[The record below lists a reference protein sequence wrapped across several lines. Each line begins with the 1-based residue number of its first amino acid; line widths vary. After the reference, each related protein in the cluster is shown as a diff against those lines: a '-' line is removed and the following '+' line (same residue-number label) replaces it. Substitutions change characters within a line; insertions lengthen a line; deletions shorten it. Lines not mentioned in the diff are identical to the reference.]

1 MSREQHEP
9 SHRSMWVLLI
19 VAVLAGL
26 FAFWFIKERE
36 T

>member
-26 FAFWFIKERE
+26 FFWFIKERE